1 MDTERSDSYLVVE
14 RMIRE
19 GTVTSFELAD
29 LLTTLENQGLIT
41 APEHGALLELAVDAK
56 LGDRTFRQ
64 AEGPPEISI
73 NTLLPEDRAHAV
85 RRLGGENSV

>member
-1 MDTERSDSYLVVE
+1 MDTEWSDSYLVVE
-14 RMIRE
+14 RMIHE
-19 GTVTSFELAD
+19 GNVTSLELAV

-64 AEGPPEISI
+64 GEGPPGISI
-73 NTLLPEDRAHAV
+73 DMLLPEDRADRV
-85 RRLGGENSV
+85 GRLRDKNSV

>member
-19 GTVTSFELAD
+19 GNVTSFELAD

-41 APEHGALLELAVDAK
+41 ASEHSALLELAVDAK

-64 AEGPPEISI
+64 VEGPPGISI
-73 NTLLPEDRAHAV
+73 NTVLP
-85 RRLGGENSV
+85 